1 MKLIT
6 RQNINKLR
14 STRAPGKVELPM
26 KASIQTKIVLIYLC
40 TIIMIMLVSG
50 TYIVYQTE
58 QRYFTEVQQTMENIS
73 YNIASIGS
81 YDIKESASNISNNY
95 EIYKLDQEG
104 KVIESSTPGL
114 KIGEKVSS
122 AVVIDAI
129 INNNKSTSDFRPFSS
144 LMSKSGYLEHARP
157 IFDENT
163 GEIMSIIYVRGKTTD
178 VYNSM
183 LSIINTIAIGLVL
196 AMVITGV
203 CGIAFSNMITGP
215 IKTLTANSKKLAA
228 GNNISR
234 IPVEASDEIGEL
246 TQSFNYM
253 ASQLSATMEVVTSEK
268 NKLEKI
274 FEHMADGVM
283 AFNQQ
288 GILIHV
294 NSVCYDMLGSDKIGS
309 NFEMIFERIG
319 IEANF
324 DKLLAGEHYESADEY
339 AIVDDK
345 YLKMQFDAYLN
356 AKGEADGLV
365 VVIQDVTKQ
374 QKLDQMRKEFV
385 ANVSHELRT
394 PLTTVKIYTET
405 LIDGAIDDKENAM
418 HFLSVME
425 KEADRMTALV
435 QDLLELSRI
444 DNKQIQLKFV
454 LIELK
459 DIINEVVE
467 AQHIHIINKGHSI
480 SVQYNE
486 NTSYF
491 IMGDVFRIR
500 QILHN
505 ILSNA
510 IKYTVEEGK
519 ITVSMYKEGEKIK
532 ICVQDTGMGIPE
544 EDINRIFERFYRVDK
559 ARSRKLGGTG
569 LGLSIAK
576 ELMTLHGGNI
586 EIHSQVG
593 QGTSVILTFNEAEYR
608 EDDFE

>member
-1 MKLIT
+1 MNVRIPTKQELIEKS
-6 RQNINKLR
+6 NMPI
-14 STRAPGKVELPM
+14 KV
-26 KASIQTKIVLIYLC
+26 SIQTKVILIYLC
-40 TIIMIMLVSG
+40 IIIMIMVVSG
-50 TYIVYQTE
+50 TFIVYQTE
-58 QRYFTEVQQTMENIS
+58 ENDFKNIQQTMENIS
-73 YNIASIGS
+73 YQIASTGS
-81 YDIKESASNISNNY
+81 YDDIKEAASNISDSY
-95 EIYKLDQEG
+95 GIYTLDQDG
-104 KVIESSTPGL
+104 RVIDNSKYEL
-114 KIGEKVSS
+114 QIGEKVKSE
-122 AVVIDAI
+122 VVISAI
-129 INNNKSTSDFRPFSS
+129 VNQREATSSFRHFSS
-144 LMSKSGYLEHARP
+144 LTSKEGYLDHARP
-157 IFDENT
+157 TSDGT
-163 GEIMSIIYVRGKTTD
+163 IIYVRAKTID
-178 VYNSM
+178 VYNNM
-183 LSIINTIAIGLVL
+183 VSIIKTIIMGLVL
-196 AMVITGV
+196 ALIITGI
-203 CGIAFSNMITGP
+203 CGITFANMITAP

-228 GNNISR
+228 GNTINR

-268 NKLEKI
+268 NKLEKL

-283 AFNQQ
+283 AFNRQ
-288 GILIHV
+288 GILIHG
-294 NSVCYDMLGSDKIGS
+294 NSVCYEMLGNDKMGP
-309 NFEMIFERIG
+309 NFEIIFERLH
-319 IEANF
+319 IEADF
-324 DKLLAGEHYESADEY
+324 DKLLAGHHYESADEY
-339 AIVDDK
+339 VIVDDK

-356 AKGEADGLV
+356 AKGEPDGLV

-405 LIDGAIDDKENAM
+405 LIDGAIDDRENAM

-459 DIINEVVE
+459 DIIDEVVE

-480 SVQYNE
+480 SVKYDE
-486 NTSYF
+486 HLSYL
-491 IMGDVFRIR
+491 IKGDVFRIR

-519 ITVSMYKEGEKIK
+519 ITVVMCKKDGKIEVT
-532 ICVQDTGMGIPE
+532 VQDTGIGIPE
-544 EDINRIFERFYRVDK
+544 EDMNRIFERFYRVDK

-576 ELMTLHGGNI
+576 ELMALHGGSI
-586 EIHSQVG
+586 KIDSKVG
-593 QGTSVILTFNEAEYR
+593 QGTKVILTFNEAEYQD
-608 EDDFE
+608 EDFE